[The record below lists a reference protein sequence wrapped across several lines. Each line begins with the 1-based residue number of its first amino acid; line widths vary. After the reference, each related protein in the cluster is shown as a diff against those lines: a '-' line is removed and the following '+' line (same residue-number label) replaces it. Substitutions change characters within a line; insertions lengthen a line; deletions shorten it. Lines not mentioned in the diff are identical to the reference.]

1 LLLAEIWYF
10 LVVHYAMALV
20 KIGKAAEM
28 LGVDVQTLRAWE
40 ASGELIP
47 DRRSKGGVRYYDV
60 GKVLGLGNEDMPT
73 IGYAR
78 VSSHDQKSDLA
89 RQAELL
95 EAFCAAKG
103 WRHEVISDLG
113 SGLNYRK
120 KGLHQLLGMILHKRI
135 RRLVLTHKDRLPRF
149 GSELIFSLCE
159 IQNIE
164 IVIINK
170 GEPPTFEE
178 ELAQDV
184 IEIITVFSAR
194 LYGSRSHKTKR
205 LLNELKEQKEV
216 DPTDFSGERGGPG
229 EEEEVGGPGPE
240 DTGEVVADLLAAM
253 SALQVRALAAHVRM
267 IEGRD
272 VAGA

>member
-1 LLLAEIWYF
+1 
-10 LVVHYAMALV
+10 MALV

-28 LGVDVQTLRAWE
+28 LGVEVQTLRRWE
-40 ASGELIP
+40 DSGELVP
-47 DRRSKGGVRYYDV
+47 DRKSAGGTRYYDV
-60 GKVLGLGNEDMPT
+60 AKLLGLGNEDMPT
-73 IGYAR
+73 VGYAR
-78 VSSHDQKSDLA
+78 VSSHDQKADLV

-103 WRHEVISDLG
+103 WRNEVISDLG

-120 KGLHQLLGMILHKRI
+120 KGLHHLLDLILHKRI
-135 RRLVLTHKDRLPRF
+135 RRLVLTHKDRLLRF
-149 GSELIFSLCE
+149 GSELIFALCE

-205 LLNELKEQKEV
+205 LLAELTEPKP
-216 DPTDFSGERGGPG
+216 D
-229 EEEEVGGPGPE
+229 EEVGGPGEFDE
-240 DTGEVVADLLAAM
+240 DEKDMMTNDAIRNLLMAM
-253 SALQVRALAAHVRM
+253 RNAQLRALLLYSRLTGGLDAA
-267 IEGRD
+267 GP
-272 VAGA
+272 